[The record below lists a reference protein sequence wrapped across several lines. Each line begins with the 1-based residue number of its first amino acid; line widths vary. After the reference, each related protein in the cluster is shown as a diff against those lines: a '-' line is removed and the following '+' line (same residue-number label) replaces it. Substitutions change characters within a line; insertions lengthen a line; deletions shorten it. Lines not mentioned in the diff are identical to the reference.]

1 VKAETADYLAKAR
14 EALAGARQIA
24 ALPLPQV
31 AAREAYL
38 AAYHAA
44 EAYIFERTGKTVKT
58 HRGLRATFTRLAR
71 EEPRIAAEY
80 LTFLAS
86 AYELKSIADYGV
98 GPTTRAISGA
108 DARRRS
114 IWPHVSS
121 TLSPTCCRPLWLR
134 RTRRILNHKAPLA
147 PASTVFDQRRLYK
160 SRADRHAP
168 LPRRAGG
175 AGRPD
180 DRRHPDRALSC
191 AGAQRRPNN
200 FSMSARSS
208 AI

>member
-31 AAREAYL
+31 AAREAYF

-98 GPTTRAISGA
+98 GPTTRDFRRGCRGGDRYGCTFHRHYRRPAA
-108 DARRRS
+108 ARFGCAARAG
-114 IWPHVSS
+114 SS
-121 TLSPTCCRPLWLR
+121 TIRPRLLPPRRFSISAGCTNRGLIVMRLSPAGP
-134 RTRRILNHKAPLA
+134 AA
-147 PASTVFDQRRLYK
+147 PAGLMIGDILIE
-160 SRADRHAP
+160 
-168 LPRRAGG
+168 L
-175 AGRPD
+175 
-180 DRRHPDRALSC
+180 
-191 AGAQRRPNN
+191 
-200 FSMSARSS
+200 
-208 AI
+208 